1 MKTTHQRAST
11 PTGFKNNR
19 VAIEAGL
26 QAKTYGKTP
35 SEIMHADSLTRAERF
50 WLNAQVRAAT
60 AHFLNEQADEQ
71 QSRAQS
77 AGTASAQDEQE
88 LHDRQD
94 SRADTRESM
103 EQAGMQAPSTDGQLQ
118 RLQEL
123 QQTDTGGD

>member
-1 MKTTHQRAST
+1 
-11 PTGFKNNR
+11 

-35 SEIMHADSLTRAERF
+35 SEIMHADELSRAERF

-60 AHFLNEQADEQ
+60 AQFVNEKKEQ
-71 QSRAQS
+71 QRDNATS
-77 AGTASAQDEQE
+77 AGTADPREEQE

-103 EQAGMQAPSTDGQLQ
+103 QQAGMQAPSPDGQKQ

-123 QQTDTGGD
+123 QQQEEQAESILSDPSDAEDGGDL